1 MNRKLYNDNSNLVK
15 TLESKEAEIIDLR
28 HRFSEM
34 LSENNKFSE
43 DKLILERNI
52 SNLHETN
59 NFQKDEISKLIE
71 DNKKLVR
78 LVNDNDKTIK
88 NLENERIKQMSRIE
102 ELSFD
107 LKNLNGKLISTEDN
121 LSYTQKVLEDT
132 KNSNGKLLS
141 NVKDLE
147 KQNDMLRSDNNNITF
162 NLQKE
167 KSAKYDGDKTIEKL
181 QILMSERD
189 REINNYIREL
199 DVSRQNNNR
208 ISEEKYLLN
217 NENERLKTH
226 IMTLTEQNQQVKF
239 NIL

>member
-1 MNRKLYNDNSNLVK
+1 M
-15 TLESKEAEIIDLR
+15 KEAEIQDLR
-28 HRFSEM
+28 HRFGDM
-34 LSENNKFSE
+34 ISENNKLSE

-52 SNLHETN
+52 SNLHDTN

-107 LKNLNGKLISTEDN
+107 LKNINGKLISTEDN
-121 LSYTQKVLEDT
+121 LNYTHKVLEDT
-132 KNSNGKLLS
+132 KNSNGKLLL

-147 KQNDMLRSDNNNITF
+147 KQNDSLRSDNNNLNF

-181 QILMSERD
+181 QILISERD

-199 DVSRQNNNR
+199 DAARQNNNR

-226 IMTLTEQNQQVKF
+226 IMTLTEQNQQV
-239 NIL
+239 

>member
-1 MNRKLYNDNSNLVK
+1 LNRKLYNDNSNLVK